1 MGKFAA
7 IFLALFLAAGVRA
20 EHKDQNLERMK
31 AEAMKSSG
39 GQQAKLYAEL
49 AESLVEVANQQFNQ
63 GESVKGHATV
73 QDILDYAGKAHDAAL
88 SAKSNRKEVE
98 IHLRNTQR
106 HLENVKRTLAAE
118 DRPALDQVE
127 KKIEQLRQDLLD
139 SMWAP
144 KKKEE
149 K

>member
-1 MGKFAA
+1 MGKVAA
-7 IFLALFLAAGVRA
+7 IFLALLLVASVRA

-49 AESLVEVANQQFNQ
+49 AESLVEVANQQFDQ
-63 GESVKGHATV
+63 GESAKGHATV
-73 QDILDYAGKAHDAAL
+73 LEILGYAGKAHDAAL